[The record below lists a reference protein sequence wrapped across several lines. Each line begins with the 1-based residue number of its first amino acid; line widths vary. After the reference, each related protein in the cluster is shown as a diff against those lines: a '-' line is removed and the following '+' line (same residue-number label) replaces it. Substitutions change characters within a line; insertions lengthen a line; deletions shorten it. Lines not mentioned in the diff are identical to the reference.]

1 METIKLKNY
10 EIATIVNTLNNP
22 NSIINST
29 DQSKTYP
36 VSLLWKIN
44 SNKKILDEIME
55 RIGAEEQKIN
65 AEFSTDDKSYKNED
79 GTIQVKEEFR
89 KEYMDR
95 KTELFDISNEIQIQP
110 LNLSELALFNFVPAD
125 FKSIEFMVVDD
136 TAPTA

>member
-1 METIKLKNY
+1 
-10 EIATIVNTLNNP
+10 
-22 NSIINST
+22 
-29 DQSKTYP
+29 
-36 VSLLWKIN
+36 
-44 SNKKILDEIME
+44 ME

-89 KEYMDR
+89 KDYMDR

-136 TAPTA
+136 TATTA

>member
-1 METIKLKNY
+1 MKTITLKNY

-22 NSIINST
+22 TSIINST

-65 AEFSTDDKSYKNED
+65 AEYSTDDRSIKNED

-95 KTELFDISNEIQIQP
+95 KTELFDISNEIQIQTIQ
-110 LNLSELALFNFVPAD
+110 LSELDRFNFVPAD
-125 FKSIEFMVVDD
+125 FKSIEFMVV
-136 TAPTA
+136 AEEVPAI